1 MRRAIAARRAAV
13 LLPGVAVDHAAAVAV
28 AVAEVEDVGK
38 QGIEGDDKD
47 EHHKVKA
54 EVKVKVKF

>member
-1 MRRAIAARRAAV
+1 
-13 LLPGVAVDHAAAVAV
+13 
-28 AVAEVEDVGK
+28 VEDVGK

-54 EVKVKVKF
+54 EVKVKF